1 MYGFNN
7 QYMRERRKELN
18 ITQNDIAAQ
27 TGKTQQAV
35 AKWEKGIAEPS
46 INELMIIALALKCS
60 IFKLITEKGDE

>member
-46 INELMIIALALKCS
+46 INELMIIALVLKCS
-60 IFKLITEKGDE
+60 IFKLITEKEG

>member
-7 QYMRERRKELN
+7 QYMRARRKELN
-18 ITQNDIAAQ
+18 ITQNDIAEQ

-46 INELMIIALALKCS
+46 INELMIIALVLKCS